1 MVVDL
6 IVLAAIQ
13 ILVVLQIVN
22 NAASKDNYSSSISS
36 SSVSVISSASITAIS
51 IVTVSTS
58 FISGCSPQSL
68 WSMINQYQLFM
79 LFPMIGVYIP
89 EEVIHFLQGVSF
101 WLFNFSFISLSKL
114 GIYEKFVSFFDW
126 KSNSSYLSSIG
137 FDSVWM
143 IINHLMLV
151 AILFSFIIFHLVI
164 LILFK
169 AFKTKSNCWAKLIKY
184 IFMLFTFTIYI
195 RIIIESVL
203 AVLLTSFNEFY
214 IHDLSDGSKVLSF
227 IISAIL
233 VLILIIFWIG
243 TYFVAK

>member
-1 MVVDL
+1 MIIFILFNNILYFKSQEVQIILNFLIKFDIVVVDL
-6 IVLAAIQ
+6 IVLAANQ

-89 EEVIHFLQGVSF
+89 EEVIHFLRGVSF

-151 AILFSFIIFHLVI
+151 AILFSFIIF
-164 LILFK
+164 
-169 AFKTKSNCWAKLIKY
+169 
-184 IFMLFTFTIYI
+184 
-195 RIIIESVL
+195 
-203 AVLLTSFNEFY
+203 SFSY
-214 IHDLSDGSKVLSF
+214 
-227 IISAIL
+227 
-233 VLILIIFWIG
+233 
-243 TYFVAK
+243 TYFVFTYFVQSI